1 MTQVRDWNSVST
13 GERYF
18 EVSTSSIAKVGI
30 GMLDLT
36 RDIPNEFIRKRTFD
50 MTFWMLNQS
59 LQINLCKY
67 RGFSDSVKK
76 LLDDSFT
83 AGDDICIIVAQGM
96 MFPKLYKF
104 ITKAVDYFK
113 NNPDFFVMGHIMARE
128 DRYPGLHRQLLVVNV
143 KTWKQLGSPEY
154 LEQGYFWDRKPEYPQ
169 FILSE
174 QTMSADYT
182 PAWIKASDGTVTS
195 TVVEE
200 GANWIALSLANN
212 IQIDN
217 FDFEMRE
224 CKAFLYPYDNPDLL
238 ETVWKNLQDE
248 ESVDAIEN
256 YTQRAWIRKLAYQ
269 EFIEKNRVYAYNTE
283 RLSGEGVRASAPIDS
298 IFSAAA
304 GFKTIALLRNNKFHE
319 NTIVNY
325 YDWCESSLNFK
336 KHLLETWDGLNFDEW
351 LLEHDLSYNFSST
364 YRGNYRDFWLS
375 ELKKEF
381 GSAENFKELWDRY
394 RVLKHNFFVIDI
406 VNEPE
411 KLFEEINKQSGTKV
425 LWTTNIWAS
434 MMLHWNVEPE
444 TVEQKY
450 LKFESLIPNDL
461 VLYGQD
467 YLAQDLNFRIQR
479 NLHLTHPRYASTN
492 KYVNMG
498 I

>member
-1 MTQVRDWNSVST
+1 
-13 GERYF
+13 
-18 EVSTSSIAKVGI
+18 
-30 GMLDLT
+30 
-36 RDIPNEFIRKRTFD
+36 
-50 MTFWMLNQS
+50 
-59 LQINLCKY
+59 
-67 RGFSDSVKK
+67 
-76 LLDDSFT
+76 
-83 AGDDICIIVAQGM
+83 
-96 MFPKLYKF
+96 
-104 ITKAVDYFK
+104 
-113 NNPDFFVMGHIMARE
+113 
-128 DRYPGLHRQLLVVNV
+128 
-143 KTWKQLGSPEY
+143 
-154 LEQGYFWDRKPEYPQ
+154 
-169 FILSE
+169 
-174 QTMSADYT
+174 MSADYA
-182 PAWIKASDGTVTS
+182 PVWIQSAPGTVTP

-200 GANWIALSLANN
+200 GANWIALALEHN
-212 IQIDN
+212 IRIDN

-238 ETVWKNLQDE
+238 EKVWKNLQDE

-283 RLSGEGVRASAPIDS
+283 RLSGEGVRAPDSVDS

-304 GFKTIALLRNNKFHE
+304 GFKTIALLRNNTFHK

-364 YRGNYRDFWLS
+364 YRGNYREFWLN
-375 ELKKEF
+375 EIKKEF
-381 GSAENFKELWDRY
+381 GNAEQFKELWDRY
-394 RVLKHNFFVIDI
+394 RKLKHNYFVIDL
-406 VNEPE
+406 VNQPE
-411 KLFEEINKQSGTKV
+411 KLFEEINKQSGVKV

-444 TVEQKY
+444 VVEQKY
-450 LKFESLIPNDL
+450 LKFQSLVPNNL

-467 YLAQDLNFRIQR
+467 YLAQDLNHRIR
-479 NLHLTHPRYASTN
+479 NECYSTHPRYASTN